1 MARKVKFALEMADG
15 TKVRNSIEELREHF
29 DMQSVA
35 SYYLSGKLLEWLE
48 DRYYDDEAA
57 KIEELDKDSPNL
69 NAQLCAI
76 IGVDA
81 SDFDALD
88 IEAVERLNEKKSIL
102 RQKTS
107 DTSIIDNAMITAL
120 TQEDLA
126 DLLDLES
133 PVIYLCG
140 DKFNIPIR
148 VEHKKYVGVLGTPK
162 VEIRATSDEDLKK
175 KDIIFENVMLP
186 WNKVTS
192 VNNNVGSNSDAS
204 QANSMVAPQPS
215 GVKQEL
221 MEIKE
226 SIWGT
231 SDIWQVVAHS
241 GKPSNKQLTN
251 VQKKIYINFVCN
263 GAYSE
268 EDIIHIYVVDDMSAG
283 WAFTTDGFCVAGT
296 IKEYFCGTIGSKQ
309 IDCLPYKDI
318 NKIEIDT
325 DKPQETNI
333 LYINNSDYWLNCYYL
348 KQDYNTNLSRNTLWR
363 ISKFL
368 ELSKTVATNFVLH
381 DQAHGQMKSVA
392 KSIIAKRRLVKA
404 EKYIFESVFDAHVES
419 GTIVMKNQKIGS
431 LMKDRGLDN
440 ELVPIYAPRAGKL
453 VWSILDGDTVP
464 GRLMYNKEYIF
475 GVVGDETDDEE
486 DMEKWAQDK
495 S

>member
-57 KIEELDKDSPNL
+57 KIEELDKDAPNL

-81 SDFDALD
+81 SEFDALD
-88 IEAVERLNEKKSIL
+88 VEAVERLNEKKSIL

-107 DTSIIDNAMITAL
+107 DSSIIENAVITAL

-148 VEHKKYVGVLGTPK
+148 VEHKKYVGILGTPK
-162 VEIRATSDEDLKK
+162 IEIRATSDDDLRK

-186 WNKVTS
+186 WRKAINE
-192 VNNNVGSNSDAS
+192 NSDNVPNVNTS
-204 QANSMVAPQPS
+204 QIDSTVTAKSS

-226 SIWGT
+226 SLWGT
-231 SDIWQVVAHS
+231 SDIWQVVAHN
-241 GKPSNKQLTN
+241 GKPSNKQLTS

-263 GAYSE
+263 GAYNE
-268 EDIIHIYVVDDMSAG
+268 EDIVHIYVVDDMSAG

-296 IKEYFCGTIGSKQ
+296 IKEYFADGFISKVV
-309 IDCLPYKDI
+309 DSLPYKDI
-318 NKIEIDT
+318 CQIKIDT
-325 DKPQETNI
+325 DRPQETNI
-333 LYINNSDYWLNCYYL
+333 LYINDPAYHLNCYYL
-348 KQDYNTNLSRNTLWR
+348 KQRHNTNISKNLLWR
-363 ISKFL
+363 IGKFL
-368 ELSKTVATNFVLH
+368 EMA
-381 DQAHGQMKSVA
+381 
-392 KSIIAKRRLVKA
+392 SII
-404 EKYIFESVFDAHVES
+404 S
-419 GTIVMKNQKIGS
+419 KNY
-431 LMKDRGLDN
+431 DC
-440 ELVPIYAPRAGKL
+440 
-453 VWSILDGDTVP
+453 
-464 GRLMYNKEYIF
+464 
-475 GVVGDETDDEE
+475 
-486 DMEKWAQDK
+486 
-495 S
+495 